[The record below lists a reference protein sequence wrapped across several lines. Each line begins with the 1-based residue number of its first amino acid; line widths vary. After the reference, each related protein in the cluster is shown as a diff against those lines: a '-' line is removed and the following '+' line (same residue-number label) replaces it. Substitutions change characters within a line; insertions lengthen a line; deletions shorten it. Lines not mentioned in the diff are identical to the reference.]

1 METRAHNTQPAEGGQ
16 QAGWLVVGWCG
27 ALLRADEG
35 DRARARA
42 VWMGGVPNYAG
53 NDVPT
58 YATRRLLQYDNASL
72 HASGGRERA
81 ECSSSAPSPRSA
93 EPCGKRHPLFTP
105 FLSPFD
111 VCHSI

>member
-1 METRAHNTQPAEGGQ
+1 MQSERERESEKRMETRAHNTQPAEGGQ

-81 ECSSSAPSPRSA
+81 
-93 EPCGKRHPLFTP
+93 
-105 FLSPFD
+105 
-111 VCHSI
+111 